1 MVSKAS
7 ATFQDIVKERAD
19 GLREL
24 TFHDLEQ
31 LADAPTEHM
40 VIDSRP
46 AKTSIIVLRLAA
58 SGGLR
63 VVVQGFLKARFLGWH
78 VSLDGFYRYPDE
90 TSAAL
95 TREDMW
101 DYS

>member
-1 MVSKAS
+1 VNKAL
-7 ATFQDIVKERAD
+7 ATFQGIVKEHAEN
-19 GLREL
+19 LRRL
-24 TFHDLEQ
+24 TFQELEQ
-31 LADAPTEHM
+31 LVDTPTEHM

-46 AKTSIIVLRLAA
+46 AKISIIVQRLAA
-58 SGGLR
+58 SGGVQ
-63 VVVQGFLKARFLGWH
+63 VVVQGFLKARFFGWH